1 MDSIEIDTELPNS
14 PAADRNKAAILEKL
28 KGLLKGNER
37 VFEIGSGTG
46 QHAIHF
52 AQAFPNLNWQTS
64 ELPSRLFVTSA
75 VLNTKKLQNLQKP
88 YALDVSSEEWPEINA
103 DVIYT
108 ANTVHIM
115 PWHAVEKMLHGVSK
129 TLKKNGLFI
138 IYGPFKY
145 EGAFTSE
152 SNKMF
157 DASLKDFDPL
167 QGIRDFEYLARLSI
181 ELGLVLKHDFEM
193 PANNR
198 LVVFEKI

>member
-1 MDSIEIDTELPNS
+1 MSLIEHDIELPNS

-28 KGLLKGNER
+28 KDLLNGSER

-64 ELPSRLFVTSA
+64 ELPSRLFVTLA
-75 VLNTKKLQNLQKP
+75 VLNTVKLNNIQAP
-88 YALDVSSEEWPEINA
+88 YALDVRSEEWPAINT
-103 DVIYT
+103 DVVYT

-115 PWHAVEKMLHGVSK
+115 PWQAVEKMLHGVANI
-129 TLKKNGLFI
+129 LQANGLFI

-167 QGIRDFEYLARLSI
+167 QGIRDFEYVDRLSS

-198 LVVFEKI
+198 LVVFEKK

>member
-1 MDSIEIDTELPNS
+1 MSSLEKDNELPNS
-14 PAADRNKAAILEKL
+14 PAADRNKAAILDKL

-167 QGIRDFEYLARLSI
+167 QGIRDFEYLARLSS

-198 LVVFEKI
+198 LVVFEKT